1 MKKQRQIF
9 TLIEL
14 LVVIAIIAILASM
27 LLPALS
33 KARIKAKTI
42 SCLSNLKQIGT
53 AEHMYTLDYDG
64 FIQLPSTSGAE
75 SHWYFRLWKYLS
87 MPENLTTYNERA
99 NAAPWMGTALGCPG
113 FKNFSYTGSNQYTY
127 GMNGRF
133 QPAWSNGSWD
143 GTQRMTKLTRIEE
156 PGATC
161 LVADQPCQF
170 SMNRGGMAIL
180 YSKASIS
187 QACGSLSYLFTHA
200 SYGPKAEIRHGG
212 RLINVL
218 YAAGHCKSISAL
230 ENEGLPTYTVTFWD
244 GKKH

>member
-1 MKKQRQIF
+1 MKRKVF

-27 LLPALS
+27 LLPALT
-33 KARIKAKTI
+33 KAKIKAKTI

-64 FIQLPSTSGAE
+64 FIQLPSTSGTE
-75 SHWYFRLWKYLS
+75 SHWYFKLWKYLS
-87 MPENLTTYNERA
+87 MPENLETFNERA
-99 NAAPWMGTALGCPG
+99 AAAPWMGTPLGCPG
-113 FKNFSYTGSNQYTY
+113 FKNFSYTTSGKYPY

-143 GTQRMTKLTRIEE
+143 GTQHMTKLTQLKK

-161 LVADQPCQF
+161 LVADQPCQYA
-170 SMNRGGMAIL
+170 MNRGGMAIL
-180 YSKASIS
+180 YSPSTIN
-187 QACGSLSYLFTHA
+187 QACNSLTYLFSHA
-200 SYGPKAEIRHGG
+200 SYGPKAEQRHGG
-212 RLINVL
+212 GLINVL
-218 YAAGHCKSISAL
+218 YIAGHCKSITAR
-230 ENEGLPTYTVTFWD
+230 ENEGLPTYDVTFWD